1 MLTQEVE
8 DGTRPPVVY
17 ASRTLQP
24 HGQNYGAA
32 ELEDLRVVWFVNH
45 FDIIVVWTQMCLMF
59 TDNKPFKSLL
69 NTPQPSGKLA
79 TWRLIL
85 DMDMEIKYR
94 PGRKNSNV
102 DALSRYPEDLPT
114 MQDAFAELHKGN
126 GSNS

>member
-1 MLTQEVE
+1 
-8 DGTRPPVVY
+8 
-17 ASRTLQP
+17 
-24 HGQNYGAA
+24 
-32 ELEDLRVVWFVNH
+32 
-45 FDIIVVWTQMCLMF
+45 MCLMF

-85 DMDMEIKYR
+85 DMDLEIKYR

-114 MQDAFAELHKGN
+114 LQDAFAELHKRN